1 MGTFA
6 TSTTV
11 NAPVTAVWQALADI
25 GNIYQWNPGVKASH
39 LTTEQAEGVGA
50 CRYCDLGGRN
60 FLDEKV
66 VTWEPEKALTMR
78 VMGTNMPFKTADIR
92 FTLQPNGNSTHV
104 TVSPIY
110 TLKYGLV
117 GKLMDRFFVKNTY
130 EKGMQSLLQGLKQFV
145 EDNS

>member
-39 LTTEQAEGVGA
+39 TTTEQAAGVGA
-50 CRYCDLGGRN
+50 CRYCDLGGKN
-60 FLDEKV
+60 FLDEEV

-78 VMGTNMPFKTADIR
+78 VTGTNMPFKTADIR
-92 FTLQPNGNSTHV
+92 FTLQPNGNSTRV

-130 EKGMQSLLQGLKQFV
+130 EKGMQSLLRGLKQFV
-145 EDNS
+145 EDSS